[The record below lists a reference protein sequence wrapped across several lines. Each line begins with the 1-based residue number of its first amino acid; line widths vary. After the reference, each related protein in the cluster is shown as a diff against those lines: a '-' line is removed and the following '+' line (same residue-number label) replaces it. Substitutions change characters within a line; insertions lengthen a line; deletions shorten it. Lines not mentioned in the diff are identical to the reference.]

1 MKNDG
6 SNTINDHSMLGISDS
21 RSNNMED
28 KSDEEYQ
35 HEEFHNNI
43 SNSYLDRSD
52 LVNNDERFIKH

>member
-28 KSDEEYQ
+28 KSEEEYQ
-35 HEEFHNNI
+35 HEDFHNNI

-52 LVNNDERFIKH
+52 LVNNDESFIKH